1 MGFDTA
7 RGSAEGIIS
16 GWGSVPVAYDNVEF
30 DSTAQD
36 NWARIT
42 ILDGDSFNR
51 SLGGS
56 CIRRTGIVVVQ
67 LFTKQWLGSSIA
79 RKYADELSVLFTNV
93 RDGDV
98 IYDVAS
104 VTRVGHETDF
114 YQLNINI
121 PFYIDEVLP

>member
-1 MGFDTA
+1 MGFDTT
-7 RGSAEGIIS
+7 RSSAEGIIS

-42 ILDGDSFNR
+42 ILDGDRFNQ

-56 CIRRTGIVVVQ
+56 CIRGTGIVVVQ
-67 LFTKQWLGSSIA
+67 LFTKQWQGSAIA
-79 RKYADELSVLFTNV
+79 RGYADELSALFTNV
-93 RDGDV
+93 IDGDV
-98 IYDVAS
+98 VYGVAT

-121 PFYIDEVLP
+121 PFQLDEVLP